1 MLFFFLFLGL
11 VDQVL
16 AYVDDVL
23 AGKIHGNAA
32 VGRALLDMIH
42 SVPKMTPQEFDNMF
56 TSNIKVS
63 HRVLVKFF
71 EQLGF
76 VYQYFNIKS

>member
-1 MLFFFLFLGL
+1 MFGNFLGL

-16 AYVDDVL
+16 AYVEDVL
-23 AGKIHGNAA
+23 SGKVPPNAA

-56 TSNIKVS
+56 TSNIKVCIEF
-63 HRVLVKFF
+63 LFI
-71 EQLGF
+71 LLIG
-76 VYQYFNIKS
+76 IL

>member
-1 MLFFFLFLGL
+1 MFYIILGL

-23 AGKIHGNAA
+23 AGKVHPNAA

-56 TSNIKVS
+56 TSNIKVNHNLLPIIS
-63 HRVLVKFF
+63 NFF
-71 EQLGF
+71 
-76 VYQYFNIKS
+76 